1 MLPCLP
7 AALAVTAL
15 GPGGGAV
22 PAEDLQ
28 PLQLHYERQDTVA
41 SPHPCRITRPLPVM
55 SAITLRSLQRKVRR
69 YAHC

>member
-28 PLQLHYERQDTVA
+28 PLQLHYERQDTVGLGFGGQY
-41 SPHPCRITRPLPVM
+41 SV
-55 SAITLRSLQRKVRR
+55 
-69 YAHC
+69 YA